1 MKVLEWIS
9 CKEGLNKPGFLSL
22 EIRLFGGGSSL
33 GNSLPGFIVN
43 SKTLHKFRLNKYFQN
58 RSFGDSHIEK
68 SQQAQKI
75 TWAGKL

>member
-1 MKVLEWIS
+1 MKVLEWFS

-22 EIRLFGGGSSL
+22 EIRLFGGGL
-33 GNSLPGFIVN
+33 GNSLPGFIGN

-68 SQQAQKI
+68 SQQSQKI